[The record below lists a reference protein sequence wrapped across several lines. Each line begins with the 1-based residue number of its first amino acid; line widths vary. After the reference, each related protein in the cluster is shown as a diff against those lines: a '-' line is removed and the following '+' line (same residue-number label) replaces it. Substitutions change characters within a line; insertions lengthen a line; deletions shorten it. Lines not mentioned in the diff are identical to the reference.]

1 MTSKS
6 ICYTESEMLCPGS
19 CDPVAMNLG
28 LKPENFSNSHPSVP
42 KQRFLVESKPTL
54 KSGES
59 RDREETSNC
68 H

>member
-1 MTSKS
+1 M
-6 ICYTESEMLCPGS
+6 ICPGS

-28 LKPENFSNSHPSVP
+28 LKPENFSNSYPSVP
-42 KQRFLVESKPTL
+42 TQRLLVEPKPTL

-59 RDREETSNC
+59 GDIEETSNC